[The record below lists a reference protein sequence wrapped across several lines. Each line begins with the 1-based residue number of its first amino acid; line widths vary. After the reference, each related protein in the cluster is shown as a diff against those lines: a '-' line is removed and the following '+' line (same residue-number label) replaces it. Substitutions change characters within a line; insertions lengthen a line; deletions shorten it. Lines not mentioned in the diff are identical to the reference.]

1 MCTAKC
7 STARQQRLGSQIR
20 PLRSITD
27 VQEGIWDK
35 GLEAVMTTV
44 STRETIRNPT
54 LRICVD
60 HVELDAEQRGTLD
73 EGRFQLRPM
82 LLLGCDL
89 TQLFIAIVYIH
100 I

>member
-1 MCTAKC
+1 MDTFFFPRVHCKVQYHQTTAIGVPDP
-7 STARQQRLGSQIR
+7 SASEHYQYPRF
-20 PLRSITD
+20 RSRND
-27 VQEGIWDK
+27 HGIY
-35 GLEAVMTTV
+35 A
-44 STRETIRNPT
+44 RNPT